1 MILTIVI
8 LLFQL
13 YYVIFFPILDLYLP
27 CRLIFQNNF
36 GQSSYDQTRK
46 GIHPGTVETVDYQD
60 YQEVEIIT
68 APSAG
73 SSGKVQIYGGQSSF
87 EVKVGAGF
95 HTKTN

>member
-1 MILTIVI
+1 M
-8 LLFQL
+8 
-13 YYVIFFPILDLYLP
+13 DLYLP

-36 GQSSYDQTRK
+36 GQSSYDQTRE

-73 SSGKVQIYGGQSSF
+73 SSGKVQIFGGQSSF

-95 HTKTN
+95 HTKTK